1 MTSDSQNLTP
11 ASNLIPKVVRFG
23 SLSGNGRSLFTE
35 DPSDTGLGNEYD
47 YVSMTLSEVMTLRI
61 SGCRSLII
69 CW

>member
-1 MTSDSQNLTP
+1 MITVNQNLTP

-23 SLSGNGRSLFTE
+23 SLSGHRRSLFAE